1 MAASIAA
8 SSSFQAGRSLRS
20 GAGRTAAVR
29 RQGQKV
35 SSLIAIFFLLLALP
49 FFFFLGSVRL
59 SPYRLVLIV
68 TFLPCLI
75 SWVSGSLGR
84 IRSPDILI
92 FLAATWSAIV
102 LVHLHGVEAALQP
115 GGIFF
120 IETLGAFL
128 FARRYVR
135 DIFAFR
141 RMVQCLVLMVSFL
154 LPFAVYENV
163 TGSPILIELFGQIFP
178 VPISPP
184 KEPRWGFDRAR
195 ATFEHPILFGVV
207 CSSAFALSYYVLGMT
222 RRLVGVLA
230 SGIVTVAVFSSLSAG
245 ALVSLAVQ
253 VILILWDKI
262 TTSMAKRWLIL
273 TTLAVVSY
281 AIVESVSNRSA
292 FQVFISF
299 LTFNADQSYMR
310 IHIWNYG
317 TESVMRHP
325 VFGVG
330 LNEWEHPSWMAG
342 SIDNFWLSNAVSY
355 GIPGVLLII
364 GSFVSVCFGLGRLS
378 NLSTQIS
385 QCRKGIIITLCG
397 LAVAI
402 CTVHLWNASYV
413 LLMFLLGSGM
423 WMLEDRNGVA
433 AATEGAKR
441 SHLRRG
447 TCRKGVLA
455 R

>member
-1 MAASIAA
+1 
-8 SSSFQAGRSLRS
+8 
-20 GAGRTAAVR
+20 
-29 RQGQKV
+29 
-35 SSLIAIFFLLLALP
+35 
-49 FFFFLGSVRL
+49 
-59 SPYRLVLIV
+59 
-68 TFLPCLI
+68 
-75 SWVSGSLGR
+75 
-84 IRSPDILI
+84 
-92 FLAATWSAIV
+92 
-102 LVHLHGVEAALQP
+102 
-115 GGIFF
+115 
-120 IETLGAFL
+120 
-128 FARRYVR
+128 
-135 DIFAFR
+135 
-141 RMVQCLVLMVSFL
+141 MVSFL
-154 LPFAVYENV
+154 IPFAVYENV
-163 TGSPILIELFGQIFP
+163 TGSPILIELFGQIFSVP
-178 VPISPP
+178 VSPA
-184 KEPRWGFDRAR
+184 KEPRWGFDRAQ

-222 RRLVGVLA
+222 RRSVGVLA

-273 TTLAVVSY
+273 ATLAIVSY

-330 LNEWEHPSWMAG
+330 LSEWERPSWMAG
-342 SIDNFWLSNAVSY
+342 SIDNFWLNNAVSY
-355 GIPGVLLII
+355 GIPGVLLVI
-364 GSFVSVCFGLGRLS
+364 GAFISVCFGLGRLS
-378 NLSTQIS
+378 NLSTQIA
-385 QCRKGIIITLCG
+385 QCRNGIIITLCG

-423 WMLEDRNGVA
+423 WMFEDRNGVA
-433 AATEGAKR
+433 AATDAAKR
-441 SHLRRG
+441 SHHLRRG
-447 TCRKGVLA
+447 MSRKGVLA